1 LAIINLLGLAC
12 KPLQINQ
19 FLPKEKTNFLV
30 ISVLNQTKISS
41 SATINFEEK
50 AMKLLGKLFLLF
62 TIITAVE
69 TYLLVLLTQYTNI
82 WATIAMIIIPGMLGA
97 YLVKREGRQAISRI
111 KAALRLEQEPT
122 TAVLDAALLLVA
134 AAFLITP
141 GVLTDLTGLLLM
153 IPALRRPIREYIK
166 NRVKQ
171 MIDNQ
176 INSGAMKFFSQPF
189 GMNVDSF
196 SRRDENV
203 IDIKVEK

>member
-1 LAIINLLGLAC
+1 
-12 KPLQINQ
+12 
-19 FLPKEKTNFLV
+19 
-30 ISVLNQTKISS
+30 
-41 SATINFEEK
+41 
-50 AMKLLGKLFLLF
+50 MKLLGKLFLLF

-82 WATIAMIIIPGMLGA
+82 WATIAMIIVPGMLGA
-97 YLVKREGRQAISRI
+97 YLAKREGRQAISRI

-122 TAVLDAALLLVA
+122 TAVLDGALLLVA

-141 GVLTDLTGLLLM
+141 GVLSDLTGLLLM
-153 IPALRRPIREYIK
+153 IPAVRRPIREYIK

-171 MIDNQ
+171 MVESQ
-176 INSGAMKFFSQPF
+176 ISGGAMKVFSLPF
-189 GMNVDSF
+189 GMNVDNF

>member
-1 LAIINLLGLAC
+1 
-12 KPLQINQ
+12 
-19 FLPKEKTNFLV
+19 
-30 ISVLNQTKISS
+30 
-41 SATINFEEK
+41 
-50 AMKLLGKLFLLF
+50 MKLLGKLFLLF

-82 WATIAMIIIPGMLGA
+82 WATIAMIIVPGMLGA
-97 YLVKREGRQAISRI
+97 YLAKREGRQAISRI

-122 TAVLDAALLLVA
+122 TAVLDGALLLVA

-141 GVLTDLTGLLLM
+141 GVLSDLTGLLLM
-153 IPALRRPIREYIK
+153 IPAVRRPIREYIK

-171 MIDNQ
+171 MVESQ
-176 INSGAMKFFSQPF
+176 ISGGAMKVFSLPF
-189 GMNVDSF
+189 GMNASNF